1 MNNENTEITANR
13 KYKDSVFTK
22 LFGEKEKLAELYNAI
37 AGTNY
42 TPDDITIATLENS
55 WRGRGRT

>member
-1 MNNENTEITANR
+1 MSIENNKHNEINANR

-22 LFGEKEKLAELYNAI
+22 LFGEKDKLAELYNAI

-42 TPDDITIATLENS
+42 TTDDIEIATLENVKI
-55 WRGRGRT
+55 